1 MEKIIILNDIEYKVS
16 TGVKVKTY
24 MDAMYEIEENGKTYY
39 QVCRWVDI
47 MDKKIKQVYYIN
59 EINNTRSSGI

>member
-24 MDAMYEIEENGKTYY
+24 MDAMYEIEDNGKTYY
-39 QVCRWVDI
+39 KVCRWVDI

>member
-1 MEKIIILNDIEYKVS
+1 MEKIIILNDIEYKVES
-16 TGVKVKTY
+16 GVKVKTY
-24 MDAMYEIEENGKTYY
+24 TDAMYEIEENGKTYY

-47 MDKKIKQVYYIN
+47 MNKKVKQVYYIK

>member
-24 MDAMYEIEENGKTYY
+24 TDAMYEIEENGKTYY

-47 MDKKIKQVYYIN
+47 MNKKVKQVYYIK

>member
-47 MDKKIKQVYYIN
+47 MNKKVKQVYYIN

>member
-16 TGVKVKTY
+16 SGVKVKTY
-24 MDAMYEIEENGKTYY
+24 TDAMYEIEENGKTYY

-47 MDKKIKQVYYIN
+47 MNKKVKQVYYIK